1 MLYNSKTAMKV
12 TGVSRMQLTHWDKKG
27 VVRPSKPASGRGS
40 QRLYSFDELV
50 QLKAAKRLRDEGL
63 SLQKLRKALSEMRR
77 VFPDVQKPLAEMT
90 FLTDGNTVFILTQ
103 DPSTMLDVLK
113 KQFVFSLPLGLLV
126 EELRGEVRA
135 LEIQKEE
142 TVAVRGQDFNIVLK
156 PDLEDGG
163 YSVRCPALKANS
175 QGETEQ
181 GAVDNI
187 IDAIEACLDV
197 LEESHSKKAVKAA
210 R

>member
-1 MLYNSKTAMKV
+1 MKV
-12 TGVSRMQLTHWDKKG
+12 TGVSRMQLTHWEKQG
-27 VVRPSKPASGRGS
+27 VVRPSRPASGRGS
-40 QRLYSFDELV
+40 QRLYSFNELV

-77 VFPDVQKPLAEMT
+77 AFPDVQQPLAEMT
-90 FLTDGNTVFILTQ
+90 FLTDGDTVFVLTK
-103 DPSTMLDVLK
+103 DPNTMLDVLK
-113 KQFVFSLPLGLLV
+113 KQFVFSLPFGLLV

-142 TVAVRGQDFNIVLK
+142 TVTVRGQEFEIVLQ

-163 YSVRCPALKANS
+163 YSVRCPILKANS
-175 QGETEQ
+175 QGEREQ
-181 GAVDNI
+181 EAIDNI

-197 LEESHSKKAVKAA
+197 LENSQGRQLTEATG
-210 R
+210 